1 MTFAH
6 PDNPSTARRYFLY
19 CRKSLEAED
28 RQILSMDSQET
39 ELRTAFERRGDI
51 QIVEIFKEAYSA
63 KAPGRP
69 VFEQMLARIER
80 GDAEGIIAWHPDR
93 LARNSIDGGRIIY
106 LLDRQV
112 LKDLKFATFSFENNS
127 QGKFMLSIVFGYS
140 KYYVDTLSE
149 NVKRGYRAKVALGWR
164 PGPAPL
170 GYRNDK
176 ETKTIVRD
184 EANFE
189 TVQRIFRLALTNVYT
204 VRSILR
210 IVTDEWGY
218 RPERWSRRG
227 RLIACSTLYRMLGNP
242 FYAGYFYWN
251 GRLHQGKHEP
261 MIALEEFQR
270 LQELIGRPGTEKP
283 QQHSFP
289 YTGLMR
295 CGACGLM
302 VTAEHKVNRYG
313 SRYVY
318 YHCTKRG
325 HGPRCPE
332 PSVERAALERQL
344 ADFLA
349 TVTLDEELLLEL
361 STATAE
367 AGTGAPDANETAQKQ
382 IGQSLVALRR
392 QIETLTDLRV
402 REIIA
407 DDEFLAR
414 RRELE
419 MSIAASEQRLQNV
432 QSAEDWFEPA
442 TLLISF
448 RKQALDWFVHGTDDI
463 KRSIIK
469 TIGSN
474 LTLQAKKLRAEAK
487 KPFRLQVVKGDISI
501 KSSFGN
507 HVRTW
512 FESRDPEFMEAIRQI
527 REITATVEAAAH
539 REAPRPAEAC
549 APGSRTGSKARSSG
563 PSLRRRKAPR
573 RDPLSS
579 SHGSARLSG
588 R

>member
-28 RQILSMDSQET
+28 RQILSLDSQEA
-39 ELRTAFERRGDI
+39 ELRAAFERRGDV
-51 QIVEIFKEAYSA
+51 QIVEIFTEAYSA

-170 GYRNDK
+170 GYRNDRD
-176 ETKTIVRD
+176 TKTIVRD

-189 TVQRIFRLALTNVYT
+189 TVRRIFRLALTNVHT

-218 RPERWSRRG
+218 LPERWSRKG
-227 RLIACSTLYRMLGNP
+227 RRIACSTLYRMLGNP

-251 GRLHQGKHEP
+251 GRLHRGKHEP
-261 MIALEEFQR
+261 MITLDEFQR
-270 LQELIGRPGTEKP
+270 LQQLIGRPGTEKP

-313 SRYVY
+313 RRYVY

-325 HGPRCPE
+325 HGPRCSE
-332 PSVERAALERQL
+332 PSVERTALERQL
-344 ADFLA
+344 AEFLA
-349 TVTLDEELLLEL
+349 KVTLDEDLLLEFG
-361 STATAE
+361 TTIVE
-367 AGTGAPDANETAQKQ
+367 ARTGAPNANETVRKQ
-382 IGQSLVALRR
+382 TEQTLITLRR

-402 REIIA
+402 RELIA
-407 DDEFLAR
+407 DDEFLSR

-419 MSIAASEQRLQNV
+419 MSIAASEQRLQSV

-442 TLLISF
+442 TLLLSF
-448 RKQALDWFVHGTDDI
+448 RKQALDWFAHGTDDI
-463 KRSIIK
+463 KRSILK

-474 LTLQAKKLRAEAK
+474 LILQDKKLRAEAK
-487 KPFRLQVVKGDISI
+487 KPFRLQVAEDTISTM
-501 KSSFGN
+501 SSFSH

-512 FESRDPEFMEAIRQI
+512 FESRDPEFMEVIRQI
-527 REITATVEAAAH
+527 RTIKAMVEEAAH
-539 REAPRPAEAC
+539 REALPVSALCETRARR
-549 APGSRTGSKARSSG
+549 GSGARGTG
-563 PSLRRRKAPR
+563 PSPRRKKALR
-573 RDPLSS
+573 HSPLPF
-579 SHGSARLSG
+579 SHGSGRLSH